1 MSLTWNSRWSGNAA
15 RRSPWKS
22 SAARR
27 SPWKS
32 SAAALLLI
40 LLAAKTV
47 LAQDLSQSPDYSDPA
62 IASAAASALKA
73 WSDWQRGDRSLE
85 KDVFALPMSDAR
97 ARVQKSFSASLN
109 YLDKRKAY
117 VESVAAYIERYR
129 AETRKPYVS
138 IDAVD
143 AEELDLLGTN
153 LGNLQA
159 RLDALRDSPAWAS
172 IRRSVQQD
180 IGEIAGIQR
189 ARRADIPID
198 LPLGAPE
205 RPRPLSVIVYRD
217 SERQIADSLEHLWT
231 HYYQSLVNA
240 AEQKP
245 GGAAP
250 LVSSITPP
258 EAPAAAPAPAQQSGQ
273 PSGLN
278 ALAGLWRYLEGSQ
291 QFNGVEEPRQI
302 MLELSVQKD
311 GTLTGRYRGTLTDFT
326 GQHNIDVS
334 LQQVPTPKNAAP
346 RQLTF
351 RYAIPPAGETGQI
364 TLEGPDA
371 GGVELTLSHSGAG
384 MPRGREVLV
393 RR

>member
-1 MSLTWNSRWSGNAA
+1 MAA
-15 RRSPWKS
+15 TAVP
-22 SAARR
+22 
-27 SPWKS
+27 
-32 SAAALLLI
+32 
-40 LLAAKTV
+40 
-47 LAQDLSQSPDYSDPA
+47 AQDLSQSPDYSDPA
-62 IASAAASALKA
+62 IASAADSAIKA
-73 WSDWQRGDRSLE
+73 WADWQRGDRGLE
-85 KDVFALPMSDAR
+85 KEVFALPMSDAR

-117 VESVAAYIERYR
+117 VESVAAYIEHYR

-143 AEELDLLGTN
+143 AEELNLLGTN
-153 LGNLQA
+153 LASVQA
-159 RLDALRDSPAWAS
+159 RLDALRDSPSWAA
-172 IRRSVQQD
+172 IRRSVQPD
-180 IGEIAGIQR
+180 TIEIAGIQR
-189 ARRADIPID
+189 ARRADIPVD

-217 SERQIADSLEHLWT
+217 SERQIAGSLEHLWT
-231 HYYQSLVNA
+231 HYYQSLDNA

-258 EAPAAAPAPAQQSGQ
+258 EAPAPAPVPVQQSGQ
-273 PSGLN
+273 PSGVA
-278 ALAGLWRYLEGSQ
+278 ALAGVWRYLEGSQ

-326 GQHNIDVS
+326 GQHNVDVS
-334 LQQVPTPKNAAP
+334 LQQLPAPKNAPP

-351 RYAIPPAGETGQI
+351 HYAIPPAGETGQI

-371 GGVELTLSHSGAG
+371 GGVEVTLSHSGAG